1 MKLFQ
6 GIRVVE
12 LSLWVAH
19 GVARSDGPSRHLE
32 PSLREESEAVRQL
45 STAPVWHRWKI
56 RYQMHGPFGAVQIMN
71 LRVKAIPSE
80 EQPLSCFQR
89 RRRTATG
96 EAA

>member
-56 RYQMHGPFGAVQIMN
+56 
-71 LRVKAIPSE
+71 
-80 EQPLSCFQR
+80 C
-89 RRRTATG
+89 
-96 EAA
+96 